1 MICQVFFC
9 YPMQRELVTNLIYD
23 HLANWAWECT
33 RKQDS
38 STKIFNS
45 KWLYDWTHPKT
56 SSGYFP
62 FEHTPEALRQEYPD
76 GLTVVTIL
84 DEFDDILC
92 ATLNSGYYV
101 IVNMHLA
108 YRRLWKALVENIL
121 LPDVRMFLGQNRWN
135 ECKQNVP
142 CHTWKCVSFSKRRKS
157 SKAFI
162 SKIES
167 TTSNYNIM
175 HDVNPS

>member
-1 MICQVFFC
+1 MICQVFCC

-92 ATLNSGYYV
+92 ATLNSGLCHCQYAFG
-101 IVNMHLA
+101 LQE
-108 YRRLWKALVENIL
+108 ALEG
-121 LPDVRMFLGQNRWN
+121 LGGKYSTSR
-135 ECKQNVP
+135 CKNVLG
-142 CHTWKCVSFSKRRKS
+142 TK
-157 SKAFI
+157 
-162 SKIES
+162 
-167 TTSNYNIM
+167 
-175 HDVNPS
+175 